1 MTADA
6 PQRFAAMSTPSLWA
20 QHSVT
25 AAPLDLAFIEAELG
39 ARGETASGGDYLG
52 RKTASAYR
60 RSLYSRGA
68 VTGSG
73 RDCSDF
79 PSSAAAQ
86 KFFLANGGP
95 LSDPYNL
102 DGDGDGLACE
112 WGTRLNRVS
121 SSHRVAYTPR
131 RSGRCYV
138 GPRGGTYTITASNAG
153 PDPATATVTD
163 ESFDPSVVQHLEV
176 RYLGIRTRDQ
186 VGNLSDWEQKFVF
199 RYDKT
204 IPKNPSSATEEN
216 GAESGVWQ
224 NSVSDP
230 SFVWSGSGGGEGAEV
245 GDGGVGA

>member
-1 MTADA
+1 MNRLIACLTVPALLAACATTMTADA
-6 PQRFAAMSTPSLWA
+6 PQRFASMSTPSLWA

-68 VTGSG
+68 VSASG

-131 RSGRCYV
+131 RSSRCHV
-138 GPRGGTYTITASNAG
+138 GPRGGTYTITASG
-153 PDPATATVTD
+153 
-163 ESFDPSVVQHLEV
+163 
-176 RYLGIRTRDQ
+176 R
-186 VGNLSDWEQKFVF
+186 
-199 RYDKT
+199 
-204 IPKNPSSATEEN
+204 KNY
-216 GAESGVWQ
+216 
-224 NSVSDP
+224 
-230 SFVWSGSGGGEGAEV
+230 GGC
-245 GDGGVGA
+245 